1 MIRLKPVNHVLAC
14 AVTALMIGG
23 CGFMVSLYRIPSES
37 MLPTLWP
44 GDRLA
49 APKIPNPENF
59 EYERGQL
66 LVFKSPKSSIVML
79 ARLIGLPGDEV
90 EYRAGRL
97 YLNGELVERTQTSM
111 HLYRETGR
119 NGLKGQ
125 VVRVT
130 EYEEA
135 LPGSTRT
142 YRIYEQNDTSMN
154 DIRGPFT
161 VPEGH
166 LFFLGDN
173 RDNSTDSRSPYL
185 GFIPYGAIKNIAKK
199 VTVPSQQCKPEEG
212 LYCPENRVL
221 SDL

>member
-1 MIRLKPVNHVLAC
+1 MIRLKRANHVLAC

-23 CGFMVSLYRIPSES
+23 CGFMVSQYRIPSES

-66 LVFKSPKSSIVML
+66 LVFKNPKSGIVML

-90 EYRAGRL
+90 QYRAGRL
-97 YLNGELVERTQTSM
+97 YLNGELVERTQTSA

-119 NGLKGQ
+119 NGFEGQ
-125 VVRVT
+125 IVRVT

-135 LPGSTRT
+135 LPESTRT
-142 YRIYEQNDTSMN
+142 YRIYERNDNSMN
-154 DIRGPFT
+154 DMRGPFI
-161 VPEGH
+161 VPEGN

-173 RDNSTDSRSPYL
+173 RDNSTDSRSPSL
-185 GFIPYGAIKNIAKK
+185 GFVPMGAVKNIATKL
-199 VTVPSQQCKPEEG
+199 TLTFNNCEEEEG